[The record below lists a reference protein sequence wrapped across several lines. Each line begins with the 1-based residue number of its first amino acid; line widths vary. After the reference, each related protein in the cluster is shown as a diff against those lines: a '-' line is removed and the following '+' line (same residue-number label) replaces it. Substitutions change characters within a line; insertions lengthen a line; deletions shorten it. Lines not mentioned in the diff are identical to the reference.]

1 MHRVLQMLR
10 SFRGPGSFRDSVS
23 FTDGLGGWSLISGM
37 ESGSCVAA
45 GPDREAASP
54 AALVRAH
61 LASVV
66 FEFAH
71 PMAFLLR
78 AAAPLGSCGMG
89 GATLIVRVDAISS
102 DEKPCSAVGCTMS
115 RRGR

>member
-1 MHRVLQMLR
+1 
-10 SFRGPGSFRDSVS
+10 
-23 FTDGLGGWSLISGM
+23 M

-45 GPDREAASP
+45 ERDNEAASSS
-54 AALVRAH
+54 AFVRAH

-78 AAAPLGSCGMG
+78 ATAPFGSCGTG
-89 GATLIVRVDAISS
+89 DATLIVRVDAISS
-102 DEKPCSAVGCTMS
+102 DEKPCSAVG
-115 RRGR
+115 